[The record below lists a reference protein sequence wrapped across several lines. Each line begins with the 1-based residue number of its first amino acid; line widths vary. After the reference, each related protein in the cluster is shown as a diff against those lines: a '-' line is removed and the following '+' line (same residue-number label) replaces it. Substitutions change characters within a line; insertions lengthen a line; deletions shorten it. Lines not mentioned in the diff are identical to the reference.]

1 MSLVTFSAIS
11 VLSPSVI
18 KIESPLEIVMD
29 KSKFLILPNA
39 RRLLTFKVTMVGL
52 AVWIGP
58 MGY

>member
-1 MSLVTFSAIS
+1 MRLVKSMTTS

-18 KIESPLEIVMD
+18 KIESQLEIVMD
-29 KSKFLILPNA
+29 KSKFSILPSA
-39 RRLLTFKVTMVGL
+39 RRLLTFKDTMVGL